1 MKRQGWEK
9 GARLGDE
16 GELSVNI
23 RPGSEWVTYKDVP
36 EASGTDIFRVLWEG
50 TLEVVLQTLKAR
62 P

>member
-16 GELSVNI
+16 GESVNI
-23 RPGSEWVTYKDVP
+23 RPGSEWVTCKDVP
-36 EASGTDIFRVLWEG
+36 EASGSDSFRVLWEG

-62 P
+62 L